1 MNNYPP
7 EMYDEI
13 LKDWNHRWG
22 KFNPIP
28 YPTVTNKEEKKSE
41 LLTNEEFNA
50 LNCLIALEQIDI
62 IDDEE
67 NEFWNTIRRKLTT
80 NVINEP

>member
-1 MNNYPP
+1 M
-7 EMYDEI
+7 
-13 LKDWNHRWG
+13 
-22 KFNPIP
+22 
-28 YPTVTNKEEKKSE
+28 

-67 NEFWNTIRRKLTT
+67 NEFWNELRRKLRALNDVNYAQSLLKEQT
-80 NVINEP
+80 IK

>member
-1 MNNYPP
+1 M
-7 EMYDEI
+7 
-13 LKDWNHRWG
+13 
-22 KFNPIP
+22 
-28 YPTVTNKEEKKSE
+28 

-67 NEFWNTIRRKLTT
+67 NEFWNTIRRKLRALNDVNYAQSLLKEET
-80 NVINEP
+80 IK